1 MNKERKPLR
10 GRPSLPAEKRRES
23 VPARLRKELHER
35 FKALG
40 GADWMEPLLD
50 ADVEPA
56 TWKVLLALPADELR
70 QRLERMVD
78 DVKESKA

>member
-1 MNKERKPLR
+1 MADDLKARP
-10 GRPSLPAEKRRES
+10 GRPPKEPEKRRAS

-50 ADVEPA
+50 ANVPPA
-56 TWKVLLALPADELR
+56 TWRVLLALPAGELR
-70 QRLERMVD
+70 QRLEQMASEVG
-78 DVKESKA
+78 KA